1 MLNSVFRNAHLFL
14 YVGVGL
20 ILLAL
25 VSSFATTKISIMDS
39 GFTRY
44 VDAPTG
50 FVIFA
55 PIIGS
60 YALTSLTLGI
70 TEFQMSK
77 KETLIFFFPLFIPI
91 YVWSSLIMQM
101 AIRQLIADP
110 WWLHLSIL
118 LIPGITV
125 SAVGVLSF
133 TKKEYVNIVLKQQWL
148 RITAFTAIIT
158 LPLVYVIVLWLSSPA

>member
-1 MLNSVFRNAHLFL
+1 MFRNSRLFL
-14 YVGVGL
+14 YLGVGL

-25 VSSFATTKISIMDS
+25 VFSFVTTKAAIMDS

-44 VDAPTG
+44 EDFPTG

-60 YALTSLTLGI
+60 YALTSLTLGV
-70 TEFQMSK
+70 TEISTSK
-77 KETLIFFFPLFIPI
+77 KENLLFFFPMAIPI
-91 YVWSSLIMQM
+91 YVWSSLILGM

-118 LIPGITV
+118 LIPSITV
-125 SAVGVLSF
+125 SAIGVLTF
-133 TKKEYVNIVLKQQWL
+133 AKKEYVNIVLKQQWL
-148 RITAFTAIIT
+148 RITAFTAMTT
-158 LPLVYVIVLWLSSPA
+158 LPLAYVIVLWLSAPA